1 MNTATATPYFPE
13 QGATLEEA
21 REALFALDPDCD
33 RADWVKIGMAAKAA
47 GLDFDDF
54 DRWSA
59 GGRTYKPKDV
69 QAVWKSFSPSGGV
82 TERTLFKLARDA
94 GWRPERSA
102 PISPEE
108 AARRQAQAERRRLE
122 REASRQKEEAEAER
136 RRQETATLAARLW
149 DAATPVTPG
158 DPHPYLERK
167 GVLTDRLREIP
178 AEEAARILGWRP
190 EAGERGAL
198 AGRLLVIPLERDGAI
213 ATCELIDGDGRKTS
227 LPGQGTKSGTF
238 WPVCGLPDGNGDGA
252 TILVGEGAATAL
264 SAHAATGYPAIAV
277 SGTANLRRAAEAMR
291 TRYPAA
297 RVIVLADLDK
307 ESGTPCAAAIKA
319 AQETGSMLAAPC
331 FGEERPE
338 GATDFNDMHQA
349 QGLAAVR
356 QAIEAATELEEPQA
370 EPIDESTLDDDA
382 RHLLEALRA
391 IKPSAMLGK
400 HPAEH
405 VIGLAL
411 RHVAS
416 GIEES
421 IGRALAREWDRLTG
435 GRSAAIFE
443 AADPNYSATAP
454 LTTASIFKLAKAC
467 GWSGEV
473 PWSEPE
479 PLIADVEAL
488 DYPLDALPHSI
499 RAAVEEV
506 QAYVQ
511 APVSLVATSALAS
524 LSLAIQSGFDVRR
537 ADKLCGPCGLFLLT
551 IAESGERKSTIDG
564 FFMKAIREHEREEAA
579 AAAPVMEQYMADMEA
594 WEAKRQGIKTKIT
607 KYAGSKD
614 TKELEESLRKLG
626 RIKPEAPRVPRYIY
640 TDTTPEALAFE
651 LGKRWPT
658 GGVISSEAGIVFGG
672 HAMGRDS
679 VMRNLALLNQLWDG
693 AGLRI
698 DRRSSESFEVNGARL
713 TVWLQIQ
720 EQTLREFF
728 TKTGSLARGSGFL
741 ARFLVAWPES
751 TQGTRFYQEPPSHW
765 PALAAFN
772 TRLKDLLAQ
781 PPAFDEKDVLK
792 PVTLPLSPEAKQAW
806 IAFHDAIESELATG
820 GELQDVR
827 DVASKIAENAA
838 RIAALL
844 HVFEH
849 GGGAISLESF
859 ERASRIAAWHL
870 NESRRFFG
878 ELAQPQD
885 ISDAARLDAWILAYC
900 QHQRSDK
907 IGKRYL
913 RQYGPVRD
921 GERLDAALAFLEE
934 LGRIRQRKSG
944 KQATIEVNPRLLGG
958 AA

>member
-1 MNTATATPYFPE
+1 MVALPPLPTARATPAAPRTIRDLQDAIAEACAAVGLDEPKSPCRPGEWVRCDVTGAGRKGRDDGSVKVFADGQGVIAHNWKSGEQATCFVGRPDAELSPAEREERARRREAERAKAEAELARQRQNAAELARSLWESAGDDVAGHPYLLKKGLERLPNVRTLALADFKEKAGYFPKADGDPFQGLLLVAPVIAADGTVRTLELIDEAGRKAGLAKGARKGHFWTPDDRWRTAKTVILAEGIATAWSIASALE
-13 QGATLEEA
+13 NEDAAVVATLSAGNLEAAGRAILEARGDHPPELVVAADLGDGGEPFPLA
-21 REALFALDPDCD
+21 REAAKHLGARL
-33 RADWVKIGMAAKAA
+33 AAPTPPEGRDAR
-47 GLDFDDF
+47 GFDFDDM
-54 DRWSA
+54 
-59 GGRTYKPKDV
+59 
-69 QAVWKSFSPSGGV
+69 
-82 TERTLFKLARDA
+82 
-94 GWRPERSA
+94 
-102 PISPEE
+102 
-108 AARRQAQAERRRLE
+108 RQL
-122 REASRQKEEAEAER
+122 
-136 RRQETATLAARLW
+136 
-149 DAATPVTPG
+149 
-158 DPHPYLERK
+158 
-167 GVLTDRLREIP
+167 
-178 AEEAARILGWRP
+178 
-190 EAGERGAL
+190 
-198 AGRLLVIPLERDGAI
+198 
-213 ATCELIDGDGRKTS
+213 
-227 LPGQGTKSGTF
+227 
-238 WPVCGLPDGNGDGA
+238 
-252 TILVGEGAATAL
+252 
-264 SAHAATGYPAIAV
+264 
-277 SGTANLRRAAEAMR
+277 
-291 TRYPAA
+291 
-297 RVIVLADLDK
+297 
-307 ESGTPCAAAIKA
+307 
-319 AQETGSMLAAPC
+319 
-331 FGEERPE
+331 
-338 GATDFNDMHQA
+338 

-443 AADPNYSATAP
+443 AADPHYSATAP

-720 EQTLREFF
+720 EQTLREFL
-728 TKTGSLARGSGFL
+728 TKTGPLARGSGFL

-781 PPAFDEKDVLK
+781 PPAFDEKGVLK

>member
-1 MNTATATPYFPE
+1 MVALPPLPTARATPAAPRTIRDLQDAIAEACAAVGLDEPKSPCRPGEWVRCDVTGAGRKGRDDGSVRVFADGQGVIAHNWKSGEQATCFVGRPDAELSPAEREERARRREEERAKAEAELARQRQNAAELARSLWESAGDDVAGHPYLLKKGLERLPNVRTLALADFKEKAGYFPKADGDPFQGLLLVAPVIAADGTVRTLELIDEAGRKAGLAKGARKGHFWTPDDRWRTARAVILAEGIATAWSIASALESEDAAVVAALSAGNLEAAGRAILEARGDTPPELVVAADLGDGGEPFP
-13 QGATLEEA
+13 LA
-21 REALFALDPDCD
+21 REA
-33 RADWVKIGMAAKAA
+33 AKHL
-47 GLDFDDF
+47 G
-54 DRWSA
+54 
-59 GGRTYKPKDV
+59 
-69 QAVWKSFSPSGGV
+69 
-82 TERTLFKLARDA
+82 AR
-94 GWRPERSA
+94 
-102 PISPEE
+102 
-108 AARRQAQAERRRLE
+108 
-122 REASRQKEEAEAER
+122 
-136 RRQETATLAARLW
+136 
-149 DAATPVTPG
+149 
-158 DPHPYLERK
+158 
-167 GVLTDRLREIP
+167 
-178 AEEAARILGWRP
+178 
-190 EAGERGAL
+190 
-198 AGRLLVIPLERDGAI
+198 
-213 ATCELIDGDGRKTS
+213 
-227 LPGQGTKSGTF
+227 
-238 WPVCGLPDGNGDGA
+238 
-252 TILVGEGAATAL
+252 
-264 SAHAATGYPAIAV
+264 
-277 SGTANLRRAAEAMR
+277 
-291 TRYPAA
+291 
-297 RVIVLADLDK
+297 
-307 ESGTPCAAAIKA
+307 
-319 AQETGSMLAAPC
+319 LAAPTP
-331 FGEERPE
+331 PE
-338 GATDFNDMHQA
+338 GRDARGFDFNDMHQA

>member
-1 MNTATATPYFPE
+1 MVALPPLPTARATPAAPRTIRDLQDAIAEACAAVGLDEPKSPCRPGEWVRCDVTGAGRKGRDDGSVKVFADGQGVIAHNWKSGEQATCFVGRPDAELSPAEREERARRREAERAKAEAELARQRQNAAELARSLWESAGDDVAGHPYLLKKGLERLPNVRTLALADFKEKAGYFPKADGDPFQGLLLVAPVIAADGTVRTLELIDEAGRKAGLAKGARKGHFWTPDDRWRTARAVILAEGIATAWSIASALESEDAAVVAALSAGNLEAAGRAILEARGDTPPELVVAADLGDGGEPFP
-13 QGATLEEA
+13 LA
-21 REALFALDPDCD
+21 REAAKHLGARL
-33 RADWVKIGMAAKAA
+33 AAPTPPEGRDAR
-47 GLDFDDF
+47 GFDFDDM
-54 DRWSA
+54 
-59 GGRTYKPKDV
+59 
-69 QAVWKSFSPSGGV
+69 
-82 TERTLFKLARDA
+82 
-94 GWRPERSA
+94 
-102 PISPEE
+102 
-108 AARRQAQAERRRLE
+108 RQL
-122 REASRQKEEAEAER
+122 
-136 RRQETATLAARLW
+136 
-149 DAATPVTPG
+149 
-158 DPHPYLERK
+158 
-167 GVLTDRLREIP
+167 
-178 AEEAARILGWRP
+178 
-190 EAGERGAL
+190 
-198 AGRLLVIPLERDGAI
+198 
-213 ATCELIDGDGRKTS
+213 
-227 LPGQGTKSGTF
+227 
-238 WPVCGLPDGNGDGA
+238 
-252 TILVGEGAATAL
+252 
-264 SAHAATGYPAIAV
+264 
-277 SGTANLRRAAEAMR
+277 
-291 TRYPAA
+291 
-297 RVIVLADLDK
+297 
-307 ESGTPCAAAIKA
+307 
-319 AQETGSMLAAPC
+319 
-331 FGEERPE
+331 
-338 GATDFNDMHQA
+338 

-382 RHLLEALRA
+382 RQLLEALRA

-416 GIEES
+416 EIEES

-473 PWSEPE
+473 PWGEPE

>member
-319 AQETGSMLAAPC
+319 AKEAGSMLAAPC

-356 QAIEAATELEEPQA
+356 QAIEAAKPVRPAPSEQAQAVLIRASELKPEPVHWLWHGWLAAGKLHILAGAPGCGKTTIAMALAATISCGGRWPDGSRATPGNVVVWSGEDDPADTLVPRLILSGGDPDRVLFVRDVQDGGERRPFDPGKDIELLRQSIA
-370 EPIDESTLDDDA
+370 EIGDVRLLIID
-382 RHLLEALRA
+382 
-391 IKPSAMLGK
+391 PVVSA
-400 HPAEH
+400 
-405 VIGLAL
+405 VIGDSHKNGEVRRSLQPLVDLA
-411 RHVAS
+411 AS
-416 GIEES
+416 CRCAVLGIS
-421 IGRALAREWDRLTG
+421 HFSKGSGGRDPVERVVGSLAFGALARIVLAAAKVKADDGSERRILCRSKSNIGQDDGGYEYALMAGEPIPGLTATAVTW
-435 GRSAAIFE
+435 GRTIEGSARE
-443 AADPNYSATAP
+443 LLADPD
-454 LTTASIFKLAKAC
+454 
-467 GWSGEV
+467 E
-473 PWSEPE
+473 
-479 PLIADVEAL
+479 
-488 DYPLDALPHSI
+488 
-499 RAAVEEV
+499 
-506 QAYVQ
+506 
-511 APVSLVATSALAS
+511 
-524 LSLAIQSGFDVRR
+524 
-537 ADKLCGPCGLFLLT
+537 
-551 IAESGERKSTIDG
+551 DG
-564 FFMKAIREHEREEAA
+564 DTGDGSS
-579 AAAPVMEQYMADMEA
+579 MAD
-594 WEAKRQGIKTKIT
+594 AKQF
-607 KYAGSKD
+607 
-614 TKELEESLRKLG
+614 LR
-626 RIKPEAPRVPRYIY
+626 
-640 TDTTPEALAFE
+640 
-651 LGKRWPT
+651 
-658 GGVISSEAGIVFGG
+658 
-672 HAMGRDS
+672 
-679 VMRNLALLNQLWDG
+679 
-693 AGLRI
+693 
-698 DRRSSESFEVNGARL
+698 
-713 TVWLQIQ
+713 
-720 EQTLREFF
+720 
-728 TKTGSLARGSGFL
+728 
-741 ARFLVAWPES
+741 
-751 TQGTRFYQEPPSHW
+751 
-765 PALAAFN
+765 
-772 TRLKDLLAQ
+772 DLLADGPMRAGDVFKEAEQ
-781 PPAFDEKDVLK
+781 AGYARRTIQRAANVLK
-792 PVTLPLSPEAKQAW
+792 VDRRKDGMKGGWTWRLPPEDAKTPPEGAE
-806 IAFHDAIESELATG
+806 DANKKSLAPTASSAPSLASSAVVEVEL
-820 GELQDVR
+820 
-827 DVASKIAENAA
+827 
-838 RIAALL
+838 
-844 HVFEH
+844 
-849 GGGAISLESF
+849 
-859 ERASRIAAWHL
+859 
-870 NESRRFFG
+870 
-878 ELAQPQD
+878 
-885 ISDAARLDAWILAYC
+885 
-900 QHQRSDK
+900 
-907 IGKRYL
+907 
-913 RQYGPVRD
+913 
-921 GERLDAALAFLEE
+921 
-934 LGRIRQRKSG
+934 
-944 KQATIEVNPRLLGG
+944 
-958 AA
+958 